1 MATPDG
7 PHGLLTLV
15 CITCGSEQHFASR
28 PPAGVRCDKCKGS
41 VFRNYFTPVEADEAT
56 ISQLEQTARSLTYD
70 DDTSSVSRDEL
81 RDLDE
86 SAGSDERPP
95 EP

>member
-1 MATPDG
+1 MATGDT

-15 CITCGSEQHFASR
+15 CITCGHEKHFALR
-28 PPAGVRCDKCKGS
+28 PPSGLRCERCGGR

-56 ISQLEQTARSLTYD
+56 VAQLEQTARSLAFD
-70 DDTSSVSRDEL
+70 DQTSSITDDEV

-86 SAGSDERPP
+86 HAGGDPDATQT
-95 EP
+95 